1 MSAEAALLDLGCHL
15 VLVTREK
22 RPLSGRS
29 WKQLRPSARDAE
41 RHRERGGVLAVVPWS
56 IRATALDLDV
66 GNAEQLVL
74 RFGPWARLPSRKL
87 GHEHLYF
94 DDVSPRGNSK
104 WSLDGA
110 SGDVR
115 SARGYLILWNDGP
128 ELLLAALRQ
137 RVANACPFPVELL
150 EPPAPPPAAIVQ
162 AGADQDRSQLGE
174 PPLEHVLEGARQKA
188 LFSVLSRWAFAYRQQ
203 NKVGSDWPAR
213 VLTEALDQN
222 ARFPDPLPPAEVAST
237 ARSVASFRGVGMFDH
252 SPKTQARRGVA
263 SAKVRRF
270 LVYERDLEM
279 AALVGAG
286 HSLRAVAR
294 AFGVCHRTV
303 AGAQDRLSRPRRAP
317 REHP

>member
-1 MSAEAALLDLGCHL
+1 MSAERTLIDDHQARV
-15 VLVTREK
+15 VLCAESK
-22 RPLSGRS
+22 RPVRGGQPWNTRVVT
-29 WKQLRPSARDAE
+29 ADEAE
-41 RHRERGGVLAVVPWS
+41 RHRLCGGLLGVIPSS
-56 IRATALDLDV
+56 IRATALDLDF
-66 GNAEQLVL
+66 GDPQQLL
-74 RFGPWARLPSRKL
+74 IIWPSWAQIPSRRADGL
-87 GHEHLYF
+87 HIYF
-94 DDVSPRGNSK
+94 DDLANRTNAK
-104 WSLDGA
+104 WAAYECSGDLRGA
-110 SGDVR
+110 SG
-115 SARGYLILWNDGP
+115 YLVMHEPRGP
-128 ELLLAALRQ
+128 ELLLEALER
-137 RVANACPFPVELL
+137 RVEGANPFPVELL
-150 EPPAPPPAAIVQ
+150 EHELGRSARGK
-162 AGADQDRSQLGE
+162 AGANQDRSLE
-174 PPLEHVLEGARQKA
+174 LPLEHVFEPGRADA
-188 LFSVLSRWAFAYRQQ
+188 LFSVLSRWAYAHRQQ
-203 NKVGSDWPAR
+203 NKVGADWPAR